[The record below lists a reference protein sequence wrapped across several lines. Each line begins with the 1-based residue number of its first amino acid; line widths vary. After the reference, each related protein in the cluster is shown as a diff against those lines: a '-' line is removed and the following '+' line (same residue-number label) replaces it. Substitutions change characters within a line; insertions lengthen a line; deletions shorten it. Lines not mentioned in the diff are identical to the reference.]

1 MKIIYALAL
10 LCALLAPPV
19 ALRVEASSQQGKS
32 EDRPRPPSRWWTNE
46 QYRQELKLN
55 ADQSLEIDRIVESSM
70 ARLKEDKAALD
81 RAQNDFRVVME
92 RPTSTER
99 ELLQAAER
107 LEMARFSMSKERTT
121 MLVRI
126 HNVLTPDQRRGL
138 DAIAKRNDGD
148 RNRSR

>member
-10 LCALLAPPV
+10 CCALMAPPV
-19 ALRVEASSQQGKS
+19 VPLLQASSQQGNS
-32 EDRPRPPSRWWTNE
+32 DDRPRPPSRWWTNE
-46 QYRQELKLN
+46 RYRQELKLN